1 MKKTAP
7 LTTIL
12 TTILLIL
19 ATSSCTQQR
28 QLTILRDIGQES
40 DSLYQKNK
48 PAYHLQ
54 ASDILYVRVIT
65 QDEEINK
72 LFNPMFSQGNST
84 SSLQAGSMYLLGFE
98 VKDSGYIEMP
108 ILKKIHVAGLSLDQ
122 AQDTITSV
130 AYRYLKNPQIIVKL
144 HSFEFSI
151 LGEVKTPGLK
161 SYGTYEL
168 NLLEAIALAG
178 DITYNGN
185 RENIVLMRP
194 DQDNYQIYRIDLTDK
209 NIVSSELF
217 FIQPNDVIYVEP
229 LKSTLFRE
237 TTSDWMF
244 FISAMGSVLSL
255 IVLILSL
262 K

>member
-1 MKKTAP
+1 MKKITTLAT
-7 LTTIL
+7 LTTL
-12 TTILLIL
+12 LTILIL
-19 ATSSCTQQR
+19 SSCTQQR
-28 QLTILRDIGQES
+28 QLTILRDIGQQS
-40 DSLYQKNK
+40 DTLYQKNK

-72 LFNPMFSQGNST
+72 LFNPMFSQGSST
-84 SSLQAGSMYLLGFE
+84 ATLQTESMYLLGFE
-98 VKDSGYIEMP
+98 VKDSGYIELP
-108 ILKKIHVAGLSLDQ
+108 ILKQIQVAGLTLDQ
-122 AQDTITSV
+122 AQDSITAV

-144 HSFEFSI
+144 HTFEFAI
-151 LGEVKTPGLK
+151 LGEVKSPGLK

-194 DQDNYQIYRIDLTDK
+194 GKDDYEVHRIDLTDK
-209 NIVSSELF
+209 NIVNSELF
-217 FIQPNDVIYVEP
+217 FIQPNDMIYVEP

-237 TTSDWMF
+237 TAQDYLYF
-244 FISAMGSVLSL
+244 VSAIGSILSL
-255 IVLILSL
+255 IVLALSL